1 MEKVDITVIG
11 AGVVGLAVASY
22 IADKKKVILVVEK
35 NKTFGQE
42 TSSRNSEVIH
52 ASIYYPK
59 NSLKGKLCL
68 EGNEML
74 YEICKKNNIPHR
86 NSGKLIV
93 AVTDEDVEKLPEL
106 LNRAKN
112 NSAKGV
118 KIIDADEIR
127 NMEPNVLAKAA
138 LYCPSSGTIDSH
150 SLMKFFEADAVNK
163 DVNFAYRTEVT
174 KIEKTNNGY
183 ILSVKDDEGRV
194 FGFFTKMLINCS
206 GLSAQQI
213 SRMAGIDTEMA
224 GYKIHY
230 RKGVYFRVMKQLE
243 KYPKM
248 LIYPPPPDSGAVGIH
263 TTPDLAGGMRLG
275 PDIGEIV
282 LDIDYSVND
291 TLHELFYNSVK
302 PFLPF
307 IEYDDIQPDSAGIL
321 PQLQMPNSPM
331 RDFIIRHEIDKGL
344 ENFINLVG
352 IESPGLTASP
362 AIGKMVA
369 EMVKELGVRS

>member
-1 MEKVDITVIG
+1 
-11 AGVVGLAVASY
+11 
-22 IADKKKVILVVEK
+22 
-35 NKTFGQE
+35 
-42 TSSRNSEVIH
+42 
-52 ASIYYPK
+52 
-59 NSLKGKLCL
+59 
-68 EGNEML
+68 
-74 YEICKKNNIPHR
+74 
-86 NSGKLIV
+86 
-93 AVTDEDVEKLPEL
+93 
-106 LNRAKN
+106 
-112 NSAKGV
+112 
-118 KIIDADEIR
+118 
-127 NMEPNVLAKAA
+127 
-138 LYCPSSGTIDSH
+138 
-150 SLMKFFEADAVNK
+150 
-163 DVNFAYRTEVT
+163 
-174 KIEKTNNGY
+174 
-183 ILSVKDDEGRV
+183 
-194 FGFFTKMLINCS
+194 
-206 GLSAQQI
+206 
-213 SRMAGIDTEMA
+213 MA